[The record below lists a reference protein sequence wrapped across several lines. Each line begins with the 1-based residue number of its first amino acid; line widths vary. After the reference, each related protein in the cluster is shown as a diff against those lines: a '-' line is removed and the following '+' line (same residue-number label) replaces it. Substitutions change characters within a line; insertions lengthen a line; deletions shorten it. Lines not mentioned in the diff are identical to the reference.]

1 MLDTL
6 KSKFI
11 PFDPDNFDFFDNET
25 YVVLV
30 RYHGTNELGLA
41 TVSVDE
47 QEGFRDASKYHH
59 LYKKK
64 YTMDQFSVIKI
75 ADLNS
80 AFAESR
86 SNTNKAQFNDSWKLI
101 TSPVTEIG
109 SAVWSLVQIKRAP
122 FFGEDENKDYWHYV
136 IARISADEE
145 DPLYGLYMTIYHE
158 KKLKNF
164 AMDVLVE
171 DIGSP
176 HAYQSFKLEQLIDG
190 MESSEK
196 IEGTQPTSVED
207 AKNTDDKNVNSTLLK
222 IAVIFA
228 VILVIIGAII
238 AYK

>member
-86 SNTNKAQFNDSWKLI
+86 SNTNKAQLSDSWKPI

-109 SAVWSLVQIKRAP
+109 TAFWSVVQIKRPP

-136 IARISADEE
+136 LARISADEE

-158 KKLKNF
+158 KKLTNF

-176 HAYQSFKLEQLIDG
+176 YAYQAIKLEQLIDE

-196 IEGTQPTSVED
+196 IEGTQSTSVED
-207 AKNTDDKNVNSTLLK
+207 VKNTDDKNVNSTLLK